1 MNAILFALALNLVNA
16 NVQSLP
22 SINAAPANGWIG
34 YTITAREPL
43 YVTCDRCSLSRDGG
57 FSLNSR
63 DPNDIGPVGDTHLLL
78 FARLENGV
86 VERIRIFSPGC
97 AIDGAGQSVHWI
109 DNVPRD
115 ASIAF
120 LRSAVERGEHKARGG
135 ALLALSLHEGAT
147 GTLIDLARNNPDR
160 DIRGKALFWL
170 SQQAGR
176 KAADALK
183 DAVEND
189 PEESVR
195 AKAVFGISQLPND
208 QSIPLL
214 IDLVKN
220 NRSRE
225 VRKKAAFWLGQKDDP
240 RALAALAE
248 ILAK

>member
-63 DPNDIGPVGDTHLLL
+63 DPNDIGPVGVTHLLL

-97 AIDGAGQSVHWI
+97 AIDGAGQTVHWI

-120 LRSAVERGEHKARGG
+120 LRNAVERGEHKARRG
-135 ALLALSLHEGAT
+135 ALLALSLHDGAT
-147 GTLIDLARNNPDR
+147 DT
-160 DIRGKALFWL
+160 
-170 SQQAGR
+170 
-176 KAADALK
+176 
-183 DAVEND
+183 
-189 PEESVR
+189 
-195 AKAVFGISQLPND
+195 
-208 QSIPLL
+208 L

-240 RALAALAE
+240 RALAALAD